1 MYLPNV
7 SRPRAAKLI
16 LAALAVS
23 VSAFPISGMAQTTP
37 GTSVEPPAAAAGP
50 ASVSGLAERLLDAVV
65 NISTTQNVQQRGQGR
80 VPMPRLPEGSPFEEY
95 FGEFFG
101 EGELQP
107 RVPSPGS
114 SLGSGFIIDASEGI
128 VVTNNHV
135 ITDADEIVVNFAD
148 GSKRTAELVGVDTKT
163 DLAVL
168 KIDPTGKDLV
178 EVPFGD
184 SDQMKIGDWV
194 MAIGNPFG
202 FGGSVSIG
210 IVSAQNRQIG
220 SGPYDDYIQTDAA
233 INRGNSGGPLF
244 NMHGEVIGINTAIIS
259 PTGGSIGIGFAI
271 PSKLALTV
279 VSQLREF
286 GETRRG
292 WLGVRIQ
299 PVTDDIAESL
309 GLEASAG
316 ALISGIEKGGP
327 AEGGELKPGDVIVSF
342 NGEDIADV
350 RELSRV
356 VADSPVGE
364 EVDVEIVRDGERQS
378 ARIVL
383 GRLEESEATAVF
395 DTGTQE
401 PGEEPTPLTSA
412 SVLGMGIREIDDEA
426 RSEFGLAEGISG
438 VVVTEVEEGSSAAE
452 QNIQAGDVIAEVDQQ
467 SVSGPQEVLD
477 RVEDLKD
484 QGRRNAYLLM
494 VSPTGDSRFVNVRIR

>member
-37 GTSVEPPAAAAGP
+37 GTSVDPPAAAAGP

-101 EGELQP
+101 DGDLQP

-184 SDQMKIGDWV
+184 TDQMKIGDWV

-299 PVTDDIAESL
+299 PVTDDIAES
-309 GLEASAG
+309 
-316 ALISGIEKGGP
+316 
-327 AEGGELKPGDVIVSF
+327 
-342 NGEDIADV
+342 
-350 RELSRV
+350 
-356 VADSPVGE
+356 
-364 EVDVEIVRDGERQS
+364 
-378 ARIVL
+378 
-383 GRLEESEATAVF
+383 
-395 DTGTQE
+395 
-401 PGEEPTPLTSA
+401 
-412 SVLGMGIREIDDEA
+412 
-426 RSEFGLAEGISG
+426 
-438 VVVTEVEEGSSAAE
+438 
-452 QNIQAGDVIAEVDQQ
+452 
-467 SVSGPQEVLD
+467 
-477 RVEDLKD
+477 
-484 QGRRNAYLLM
+484 
-494 VSPTGDSRFVNVRIR
+494 

>member
-1 MYLPNV
+1 MYLPKV
-7 SRPRAAKLI
+7 PSRSSVKLI
-16 LAALAVS
+16 LAVLAAS
-23 VSAFPISGMAQTTP
+23 VAASPVAGLAQTA
-37 GTSVEPPAAAAGP
+37 PAEQTLQSPAVAGP
-50 ASVSGLAERLLDAVV
+50 ASVSALAERLLDAVV

-80 VPMPRLPEGSPFEEY
+80 VPMPQLPQGSPFEEY

-101 EGELQP
+101 DSERQP
-107 RVPSPGS
+107 RIPSPGS
-114 SLGSGFIIDASEGI
+114 SLGSGFIVDASEGI
-128 VVTNNHV
+128 IVTNNHV

-168 KIDPTGKDLV
+168 KIDPTGKELV

-244 NMHGEVIGINTAIIS
+244 NMKGEVIGINTAIIS

-271 PSKLALTV
+271 PSKLALNV
-279 VSQLREF
+279 ANQLREF

-299 PVTDDIAESL
+299 PVTDEIAESL
-309 GLEASAG
+309 GLERAAG

-327 AEGGELKPGDVIVSF
+327 AEGGSLKPGDVILSF
-342 NGEDIADV
+342 NGEEIADV

-364 EVDVEIVRDGERQS
+364 EVDVEILRDEERQS
-378 ARIVL
+378 VKIVL
-383 GRLEESEATAVF
+383 GRLEESEATAEF
-395 DTGTQE
+395 TGTE
-401 PGEEPTPLTSA
+401 DESSEDEAPLASA
-412 SVLGMGIREIDDEA
+412 SVLGMGIKEIDDDTRA
-426 RSEFGLAEGISG
+426 EFQLAEGITG
-438 VVVTEVEEGSSAAE
+438 VVIAEVEQGSSASE
-452 QNIQAGDVIAEVDQQ
+452 QGIQPGDVIAEVDQQ
-467 SVSGPQEVLD
+467 SVSDPREVLD
-477 RVEDLKD
+477 QVNSLKE
-484 QGRRNAYLLM
+484 QGRRNAYFLI
-494 VSPTGDSRFVNVRIR
+494 VSPTGESRFVNVRIR